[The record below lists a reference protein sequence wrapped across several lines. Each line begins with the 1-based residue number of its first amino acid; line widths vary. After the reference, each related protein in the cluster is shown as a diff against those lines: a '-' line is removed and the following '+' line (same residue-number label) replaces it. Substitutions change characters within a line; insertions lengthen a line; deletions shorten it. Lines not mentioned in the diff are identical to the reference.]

1 MPMPADRWR
10 RLIDQR
16 MPEAITALGRV
27 SGWTPARAGRMEG
40 TGEPPGSSIRDR
52 DGNYVRAAPRP
63 AGHALARRAMAARR
77 KG

>member
-27 SGWTPARAGRMEG
+27 SG
-40 TGEPPGSSIRDR
+40 
-52 DGNYVRAAPRP
+52 AAQKSRL
-63 AGHALARRAMAARR
+63 GAARSP
-77 KG
+77 